1 MHKHSQIKR
10 EFAQK
15 QVVESVCE
23 NIETSFISREHS
35 ADMFANYCC
44 GGHIRQLVFANT
56 SLQTLVF
63 RLKAPLLHGT
73 IFNDDF

>member
-15 QVVESVCE
+15 QVVESVGE

-35 ADMFANYCC
+35 ADMFANCCC

-63 RLKAPLLHGT
+63 RLKAPLFKGDVT
-73 IFNDDF
+73 RNDF